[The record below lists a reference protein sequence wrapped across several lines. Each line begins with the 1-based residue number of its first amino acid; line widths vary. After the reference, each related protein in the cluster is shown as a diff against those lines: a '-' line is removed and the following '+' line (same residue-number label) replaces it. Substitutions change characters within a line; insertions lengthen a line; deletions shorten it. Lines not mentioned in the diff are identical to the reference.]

1 MNFTFQA
8 QFIVPVPGPLPLL
21 GAAAGFSFTRR
32 LHRRVKQSRGP
43 DQVGVVRRF
52 LA

>member
-32 LHRRVKQSRGP
+32 LRRRVKQSQGS
-43 DQVGVVRRF
+43 
-52 LA
+52 